1 MTSLTQMMLFSN
13 LLNFSA
19 IITKG
24 FNAMEVPSIPAGS
37 NGGTGRIPNLTQG
50 GE

>member
-13 LLNFSA
+13 LLNSSA

-37 NGGTGRIPNLTQG
+37 NGETGMIPNLMQG

>member
-1 MTSLTQMMLFSN
+1 MTSLTQMMPFSN
-13 LLNFSA
+13 LLNSSA

-24 FNAMEVPSIPAGS
+24 FNAMEVSSIPDGS
-37 NGGTGRIPNLTQG
+37 NGETGSISNLMQG

>member
-13 LLNFSA
+13 LPNSSA

-24 FNAMEVPSIPAGS
+24 FDAMEVPSIPAGS
-37 NGGTGRIPNLTQG
+37 NRETDRIPNLTQG